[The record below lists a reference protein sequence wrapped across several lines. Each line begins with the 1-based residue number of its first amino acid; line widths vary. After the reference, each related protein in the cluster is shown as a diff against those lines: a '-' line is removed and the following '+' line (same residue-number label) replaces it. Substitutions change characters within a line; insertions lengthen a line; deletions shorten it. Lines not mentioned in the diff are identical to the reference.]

1 MMVIDF
7 FAGMIIA
14 ILAGMGVGGG
24 GLLVL
29 YLVYVRNVE
38 QIAAQGLNLVFFVF
52 AALASMVYHMK
63 RRKIDYKL
71 CMWLIIFGGVGAV
84 IGSFAANVIS
94 KTVVR
99 RIFGWLLV
107 TSGALSL
114 IKRKKE

>member
-1 MMVIDF
+1 MMAIDF

-29 YLVYVRNVE
+29 YLIYVRGVE
-38 QIAAQGLNLVFFVF
+38 QIAAQGINLVFFVF
-52 AALASMVYHMK
+52 AALASMLYHTK

-71 CMWLIIFGGVGAV
+71 CIGLIIFGCVGAV
-84 IGSFAANVIS
+84 IGSFAANMIS
-94 KTVVR
+94 KTIVR
-99 RIFGWLLV
+99 QIFGWLLV

-114 IKRKKE
+114 FKRKKE